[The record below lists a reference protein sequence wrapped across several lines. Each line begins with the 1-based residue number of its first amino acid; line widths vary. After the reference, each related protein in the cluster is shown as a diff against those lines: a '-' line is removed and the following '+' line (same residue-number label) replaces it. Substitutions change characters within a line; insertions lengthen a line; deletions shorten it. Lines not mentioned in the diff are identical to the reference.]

1 MFQVPTDPTVLTM
14 PESALIFRADGAQVA
29 IVDAQN
35 RVHLRNVTLGQ
46 NLGQTVQVTSG
57 LSPGDKLVNNPPA
70 GLLEGQ
76 SVQPVTPATGYAT
89 ATPKAQPEPPSPAAA
104 ASRGWA
110 GELAMKRH
118 AAALVA
124 SLGVGLL
131 AGCDLAPVY
140 DPPHFILPDSYQ
152 GSGPF
157 GVAHPE
163 EALSPRGDWW
173 TLFGDEQLNQLEDQ
187 LGRANP
193 TLQAAADAYAQ
204 ARSLAAEAQSALSPQ
219 VSANAGVSENKESV
233 NRLFRS
239 PNSTAPIR
247 EASNQFGVAASW
259 EPDFWHALR
268 NSAHAQKRLAQAS
281 AADLATARLSLQAE
295 LANDYIAVRGLDA
308 QLEVLRQSIAS
319 YQAAVE
325 VARLRTSGKIASGLD
340 LARALSQ
347 LDSAQAQETET
358 RLQRDLMQHAVAV
371 LIGAMPSTFSIAP
384 ISEFRLTPPQL
395 PAGVPSELLQRR
407 PDIASAERQMA
418 AANASIGVSRAA
430 FYPNV
435 TFNLT
440 GGFQDS
446 GFNLLSL
453 PNSLWSVGAGAML
466 PLFDGGLRR
475 AQLRHS
481 WAQYA
486 QTRDDYRATVLAA
499 FQEVEDG
506 LSQTQRLATEDTQEH
521 EASDQAVQA
530 LSISTMLY
538 KDGLDNYLSVA
549 VAQVQALATQLTE
562 VQIRIRQIQAA
573 VSLIRAL
580 GGGWTVQALPDEK
593 QTLAVRTARLRRVR
607 KEMTLFAISAATVT
621 AAIIDSTA

>member
-1 MFQVPTDPTVLTM
+1 
-14 PESALIFRADGAQVA
+14 
-29 IVDAQN
+29 
-35 RVHLRNVTLGQ
+35 
-46 NLGQTVQVTSG
+46 
-57 LSPGDKLVNNPPA
+57 
-70 GLLEGQ
+70 
-76 SVQPVTPATGYAT
+76 
-89 ATPKAQPEPPSPAAA
+89 
-104 ASRGWA
+104 
-110 GELAMKRH
+110 MKRH
-118 AAALVA
+118 AAALIA
-124 SLGVGLL
+124 SLGVALS
-131 AGCDLAPVY
+131 GCDLAPIY

-157 GVAHPE
+157 QVAHPDD
-163 EALSPRGDWW
+163 ALSARGDWW

-193 TLQAAADAYAQ
+193 TLQTAADVYAE
-204 ARSLAAEAQSALSPQ
+204 ARSLAGEAQSALSPQ
-219 VSANAGVSENKESV
+219 VSANAVVSENKESV

-239 PNSTAPIR
+239 PTSRAPLQ
-247 EASNQFGVAASW
+247 EASNQIGAAASW

-281 AADLATARLSLQAE
+281 AAELATARLSLQAE
-295 LANDYIAVRGLDA
+295 LANDYVAVRGLDA
-308 QLEVLRQSIAS
+308 QLEVLRQSIGS

-325 VARLRTSGKIASGLD
+325 VARLRTNGNIASGLD

-358 RLQRDLMQHAVAV
+358 RMQRDLMQHAVAV

-384 ISEFRLTPPQL
+384 ISGFRLTSPQL
-395 PAGVPSELLQRR
+395 PAGVPSQLLQRR

-435 TFNLT
+435 TFSLT
-440 GGFQDS
+440 GGLEDT

-453 PNSLWSVGAGAML
+453 PNSLWSVGAGAVL
-466 PLFDGGLRR
+466 PLFDAGLRR

-486 QTRDDYRATVLAA
+486 QTRDNYRATVLAA

-506 LSQTQRLATEDTQEH
+506 LSQTQRLTTEGTQEH
-521 EASDQAVQA
+521 EASNQAAQA

-538 KDGLDNYLSVA
+538 QDGLDNYLSVA

-562 VQIRIRQIQAA
+562 VQLRTRQIQAD

-580 GGGWTVQALPDEK
+580 GGGWTVQALPSEK
-593 QTLAVRTARLRRVR
+593 QTLQLTASDYGG
-607 KEMTLFAISAATVT
+607 SAKK
-621 AAIIDSTA
+621 

>member
-1 MFQVPTDPTVLTM
+1 
-14 PESALIFRADGAQVA
+14 
-29 IVDAQN
+29 
-35 RVHLRNVTLGQ
+35 
-46 NLGQTVQVTSG
+46 
-57 LSPGDKLVNNPPA
+57 
-70 GLLEGQ
+70 
-76 SVQPVTPATGYAT
+76 
-89 ATPKAQPEPPSPAAA
+89 
-104 ASRGWA
+104 
-110 GELAMKRH
+110 MKRH
-118 AAALVA
+118 GAALAV

-131 AGCDLAPVY
+131 AGCNLAPVY
-140 DPPHFILPDSYQ
+140 DPPHFILPESYQ

-157 GVAHPE
+157 QVADPD
-163 EALSPRGDWW
+163 EALSPRGNWW

-193 TLQAAADAYAQ
+193 TLQAASDAYAQ
-204 ARSLAAEAQSALSPQ
+204 ARSLAAEAQSRLSPQ

-239 PNSTAPIR
+239 PTSRAPIR

-259 EPDFWHALR
+259 EPDFWHALGNR
-268 NSAHAQKRLAQAS
+268 AHAQKRLAQAS

-295 LANDYIAVRGLDA
+295 LANDYVAVRGLDA
-308 QLEVLRQSIAS
+308 QLEVLRESIAS

-325 VARLRTSGKIASGLD
+325 VARLRTLGKIASGLD

-347 LDSAQAQETET
+347 LDSAQAQETEI

-384 ISEFRLTPPQL
+384 IREFRLTPPQL
-395 PAGVPSELLQRR
+395 PAGMPSELLQRR

-435 TFNLT
+435 TFSLT
-440 GGFQDS
+440 GGFEDS

-453 PNSLWSVGAGAML
+453 PNSLWSVGAGAVM
-466 PLFDGGLRR
+466 PLFDAGLRR

-499 FQEVEDG
+499 FEEVEDA

-521 EASDQAVQA
+521 EASDQAAQA

-538 KDGLDNYLSVA
+538 KDGLDNYLSVS
-549 VAQVQALATQLTE
+549 VAQVQALAAQLTE

-580 GGGWTVQALPDEK
+580 GGGWTVQELPDEK
-593 QTLAVRTARLRRVR
+593 QTLQFTQADYGT
-607 KEMTLFAISAATVT
+607 K
-621 AAIIDSTA
+621 